1 MDMREIYGIGCR
13 GVSGSRQVTESSDVF
28 SLGDQRNS
36 RTLNRNTRGKR
47 RALTNNWKSSM
58 EDIDLEDIYRDVL
71 VWSLKRSVKSPELT

>member
-1 MDMREIYGIGCR
+1 MGLDVE
-13 GVSGSRQVTESSDVF
+13 GSQVQGKSESSDVF

-47 RALTNNWKSSM
+47 RTLTNNWKSSM

-71 VWSLKRSVKSPELT
+71 VWSLKGSVKSPELT